1 MKNDIP
7 GISVKSPSQNP
18 TIDSDESFYEIPFY
32 KDEDYFFSL
41 ENEVAFI
48 KAVEKVVR
56 TSKYYSR
63 YIAHVKNDL
72 GLNFCQVKG
81 NIVEEEDS
89 TIKNLIEM
97 HHGPVFTLFNVVSI
111 VLNHMILHG
120 EKITTFSV
128 AHKVLE
134 EHFAHRVQTV
144 MLCRTVHEMVHDDK
158 VFLNYKQGFGDLYS
172 FLEIYHDGL
181 DEQQIRILMD
191 YIERSEKYESND
203 FDNLKI
209 IITRWSQD
217 NYYEDGEIN
226 YQNAYKQQLME
237 V

>member
-7 GISVKSPSQNP
+7 GIDVKTPIQNP

-63 YIAHVKNDL
+63 YIAHIKNDI

-81 NIVEEEDS
+81 NIVEDEEGEGK
-89 TIKNLIEM
+89 TKNLIEM
-97 HHGPVFTLFNVVSI
+97 HHGPVLTLFDVTSI
-111 VLNHMILHG
+111 ILNHMILHG

-134 EHFAHRVQTV
+134 EHFEHRVQTV
-144 MLCRTVHEMVHDDK
+144 MLCKTVHEMVHDGK
-158 VFLNYKQGFGDLYS
+158 IFLSLKQGFGDLGA
-172 FLEIYHDGL
+172 FLEKYFDGI
-181 DEQQIRILMD
+181 DEQQIKIIND

-203 FDNLKI
+203 FGNLKV
-209 IITRWSQD
+209 IITRWNQE
-217 NYYEDGEIN
+217 NPYYEDPDID
-226 YQNAYKQQLME
+226 
-237 V
+237 